1 LFPQRKM
8 IGSENVSVGGKR
20 GDYAAGDTQEWWWG
34 PYYSRMIEA
43 EQLWKYTSLYDHVA
57 GDFMWTGIDY
67 LGETRWPNK
76 NSSSGVID
84 MCGFPKDGY
93 YFYQSQWTRQPMLHL
108 FPHWN
113 WPGREGQII
122 PVLCYTN
129 CESVELFLND
139 KSYGLKSY
147 AFPRPGMKGVEWA
160 PERNPVHLTTADLH
174 LAWDVPYEPGT
185 LKAVGTRGGR
195 VVCVQEIVT
204 TGTPAEIRLECDRQA
219 IAADG
224 RDVVHI
230 TVRVL
235 DGKGNLVPTADQP
248 ISLDVQ
254 GAGRLIGLDN
264 GDPASHEDFR
274 SNQRKAFHGLALAIV
289 QSTDHPGQIQVRATS
304 PGLLPGTATIS
315 TAVKGAQG

>member
-1 LFPQRKM
+1 
-8 IGSENVSVGGKR
+8 
-20 GDYAAGDTQEWWWG
+20 
-34 PYYSRMIEA
+34 
-43 EQLWKYTSLYDHVA
+43 
-57 GDFMWTGIDY
+57 MWTGIDY
-67 LGETRWPNK
+67 LGETRWPHK

-84 MCGFPKDGY
+84 MCGFAKDGY
-93 YFYQSQWTRQPMLHL
+93 YFYQSQWTHEPMLHL

-129 CESVELFLND
+129 CESVELFLNG
-139 KSYGLKSY
+139 KSYGTKSY

-160 PERNPVHLTTADLH
+160 PEFNAIHPNTADLH

-185 LKAVGTRGGR
+185 LRAVGTKGGQ

-204 TGTPAEIRLECDRQA
+204 AGAPAQVELACDRQA

-235 DGKGNLVPTADQP
+235 DDRGNVVPTAENP
-248 ISLDVQ
+248 VSFDVQ
-254 GAGRLIGLDN
+254 GEGALIGLDN

-274 SNQRKAFHGLALAIV
+274 SSQRKAFHGLALAVV
-289 QSTDHPGQIQVRATS
+289 QSTPHPGRIQVTATS
-304 PGLLPGTATIS
+304 PGLRSATVTVS
-315 TAVKGAQG
+315 TAAKGG